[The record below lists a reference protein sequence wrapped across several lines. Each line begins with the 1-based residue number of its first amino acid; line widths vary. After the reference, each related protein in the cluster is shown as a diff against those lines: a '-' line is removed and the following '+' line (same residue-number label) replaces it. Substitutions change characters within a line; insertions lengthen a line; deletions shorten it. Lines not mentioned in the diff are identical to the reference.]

1 MRAARRVGPRQ
12 FDFVGESHDPG
23 NASRALRQV
32 GKAFEMFSQK
42 LDNSLKII
50 IGLQAGPRPWV
61 TTAGFKLKGCSN
73 A

>member
-12 FDFVGESHDPG
+12 FDFVGERHDPSD
-23 NASRALRQV
+23 ASRSLRQV

-50 IGLQAGPRPWV
+50 IGL
-61 TTAGFKLKGCSN
+61 
-73 A
+73 

>member
-1 MRAARRVGPRQ
+1 MRAARLVGPRQ

-50 IGLQAGPRPWV
+50 IGL
-61 TTAGFKLKGCSN
+61 
-73 A
+73 